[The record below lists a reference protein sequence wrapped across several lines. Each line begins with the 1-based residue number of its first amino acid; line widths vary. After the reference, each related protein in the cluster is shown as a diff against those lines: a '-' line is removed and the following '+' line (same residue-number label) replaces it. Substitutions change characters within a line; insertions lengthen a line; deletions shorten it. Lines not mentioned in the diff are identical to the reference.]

1 MSYIRTGMGYPA
13 VTAYGTLPEAQEY
26 VAEEFQLPYY
36 PPVAVVRAPLSPK
49 KRRWLAWLHR
59 RRPEVLR

>member
-26 VAEEFQLPYY
+26 VAEEFHLPYY
-36 PPVAVVRAPLSPK
+36 PPVAVLRAPLSPK
-49 KRRWLAWLHR
+49 KRRWWAYLLPR
-59 RRPEVLR
+59 RQEMLR